1 MDNITKFEEITN
13 SLISRRSL
21 IKKGFA
27 FGGLALMSS
36 TLGSI
41 TAYSSQSFFNFT
53 KVDCNNNDTVTLPEQ
68 YNWSVVSK
76 WGDPMWSDVEEFN
89 QTSCGS
95 HESQLKSVGDN
106 NDGMELFITSD
117 NKTLLAV
124 NNEYTNHK
132 IIFSNRK
139 SLLPENKEDILK
151 GMYAHGVS
159 IFEIKNSNNQ
169 WNLVK
174 DSKYNRRITPF
185 TKMEIT
191 GPAKGHSLMKTKE
204 DKDGIYAKG
213 TWNNCGSGK
222 TPWGTYLTCE
232 ENFNKYFSSSDKN
245 FKSTNELNRYG
256 IRTREIGLNWA
267 KADNRFDLSK
277 EINEPNKV
285 GYVVEIDPLNPNS
298 TPKKHTALG
307 RFKHENAE
315 LVISKDGKI
324 VVYMGDDERGEYLYK
339 YVSNESMNEVKD
351 KGTLLSDGNL
361 YVAKFNDNFTGEWLL
376 LDTQTTGLSS
386 KAEVCIFTRLA
397 ASKVGATTMDRPEW
411 IASNPK
417 KNEVCCC
424 LTNNKNRGIKTNKG
438 GDKVDVDK
446 VNPRKNNKYGQ
457 IVRWKPRDN
466 NHSSV
471 YFEWDLFVVA
481 GNPNVH
487 DDNNRGSKNIDKENM
502 FNSPDGLKFDKYG
515 RLWIQTDGNYS
526 NSGDFKGMGNN
537 QMLIADTNTGKIK
550 RFMVGPKE
558 CEVTGL
564 TFAPD
569 YKTVFVG
576 IQHPGERLG
585 SNFPDNGNN
594 KPRSCIVAIQKKDGS
609 EILT

>member
-1 MDNITKFEEITN
+1 MDNITKFEKITN
-13 SLISRRSL
+13 SLISRRNL

-27 FGGLALMSS
+27 FGGLALMGS

-41 TAYSSQSFFNFT
+41 NAYSSQSFFNFT
-53 KVDCNNNDTVTLPEQ
+53 KVDCNNNDTITLPEQ

-139 SLLPENKEDILK
+139 SLLPENKEDVLK

-267 KADNRFDLSK
+267 KADSRFDLSK
-277 EINEPNKV
+277 EVNEPNKV

-324 VVYMGDDERGEYLYK
+324 IVYMGDDERGEYLYK
-339 YVSNESMNEVKD
+339 YVSNESINEVKD
-351 KGTLLSDGNL
+351 KSTLLSNGNL

-487 DDNNRGSKNIDKENM
+487 DDNNKGSKNIDKENM

-594 KPRSCIVAIQKKDGS
+594 KPRSCIIAIQKKDGS

>member
-1 MDNITKFEEITN
+1 MGNLTKFEKITN

-53 KVDCNNNDTVTLPEQ
+53 KVDCNNNDTITLPEQ

-139 SLLPENKEDILK
+139 SLLPENKDDILK

-267 KADNRFDLSK
+267 KADSRFDLSK
-277 EINEPNKV
+277 ELNEPNKV

-339 YVSNESMNEVKD
+339 YVSNESINEVKD
-351 KGTLLSDGNL
+351 KSTLLSNGNL

-386 KAEVCIFTRLA
+386 QAEVCIFTRLA

-466 NHSSV
+466 NHSSIF
-471 YFEWDLFVVA
+471 FEWDLFVVA

-487 DDNNRGSKNIDKENM
+487 DDKNRGSKNIDKENM

-594 KPRSCIVAIQKKDGS
+594 KPRSCIIAIQKKDGS

>member
-1 MDNITKFEEITN
+1 
-13 SLISRRSL
+13 
-21 IKKGFA
+21 
-27 FGGLALMSS
+27 MSS

-53 KVDCNNNDTVTLPEQ
+53 KVDCNNNDTITLPEQ

-95 HESQLKSVGDN
+95 HETQLKSVGDN
-106 NDGMELFITSD
+106 NDGMELFVTSD
-117 NKTLLAV
+117 SKTLLAV

-139 SLLPENKEDILK
+139 SLLPENKEDVLK

-267 KADNRFDLSK
+267 KADSRFDLSK
-277 EINEPNKV
+277 ELNEPNKV

-324 VVYMGDDERGEYLYK
+324 IVYMGDDERGEYLYK

-351 KGTLLSDGNL
+351 KSTLLSNGNL

-386 KAEVCIFTRLA
+386 QAEVCIFTRLA

-457 IVRWKPRDN
+457 IVRWKSKDN
-466 NHSSV
+466 NHSSCLLCRSV
-471 YFEWDLFVVA
+471 
-481 GNPNVH
+481 
-487 DDNNRGSKNIDKENM
+487 
-502 FNSPDGLKFDKYG
+502 KY
-515 RLWIQTDGNYS
+515 S
-526 NSGDFKGMGNN
+526 SGITPSALRD
-537 QMLIADTNTGKIK
+537 
-550 RFMVGPKE
+550 RF
-558 CEVTGL
+558 
-564 TFAPD
+564 F
-569 YKTVFVG
+569 
-576 IQHPGERLG
+576 I
-585 SNFPDNGNN
+585 
-594 KPRSCIVAIQKKDGS
+594 RS
-609 EILT
+609 

>member
-267 KADNRFDLSK
+267 KADSRFDLSK
-277 EINEPNKV
+277 EVNEPNKV

-339 YVSNESMNEVKD
+339 YVSNESINEVKD
-351 KGTLLSDGNL
+351 KSTLLSNGNL

-594 KPRSCIVAIQKKDGS
+594 KPRSCIIAIQKKDGS

>member
-1 MDNITKFEEITN
+1 MDSITKFEEITN

-21 IKKGFA
+21 IKKSFA

-53 KVDCNNNDTVTLPEQ
+53 KVDCNNNDTITLPEQ

-95 HESQLKSVGDN
+95 HESQLRSVGDN

-267 KADNRFDLSK
+267 KADSRFDLSK
-277 EINEPNKV
+277 EVNEPNKV

-298 TPKKHTALG
+298 IPKKHTALG

-339 YVSNESMNEVKD
+339 YVSNKSINEVKD
-351 KGTLLSDGNL
+351 KSSLLSNGNL

-376 LDTQTTGLSS
+376 LDSQTTGLTS
-386 KAEVCIFTRLA
+386 KAEICIFTRLA

-471 YFEWDLFVVA
+471 YFEWDLFVIA

-487 DDNNRGSKNIDKENM
+487 DDKNRGSKNIDKENM

-537 QMLIADTNTGKIK
+537 QMLIADTNTGEIK

-585 SNFPDNGNN
+585 SNFPDKGNN
-594 KPRSCIVAIQKKDGS
+594 KPRSCIIAIQKKDGS

>member
-13 SLISRRSL
+13 CLISRRSL

-159 IFEIKNSNNQ
+159 IFEIKNLNNQ

-267 KADNRFDLSK
+267 KADSRFDLSK
-277 EINEPNKV
+277 EVNEPNKV

-339 YVSNESMNEVKD
+339 YVSNEGINEVKD
-351 KGTLLSDGNL
+351 KSTLLSDGNL
-361 YVAKFNDNFTGEWLL
+361 FVAKFNDNFTGEWLL

-386 KAEVCIFTRLA
+386 KAEICIFTRLA

-487 DDNNRGSKNIDKENM
+487 DDKNRGSKNIDKENM

-526 NSGDFKGMGNN
+526 NAGDFKGMGNN

-594 KPRSCIVAIQKKDGS
+594 KPRSCIIAIQKKDGS

>member
-1 MDNITKFEEITN
+1 MNNITKFEDITN

-53 KVDCNNNDTVTLPEQ
+53 KVDCNNNDTITLPEQ

-139 SLLPENKEDILK
+139 SLLPENKDDILK

-267 KADNRFDLSK
+267 KADSRFDLSK
-277 EINEPNKV
+277 EVNEPNKV

-324 VVYMGDDERGEYLYK
+324 IVYMGDDERGEYLYK

-351 KGTLLSDGNL
+351 KSTLLSNGNL

-386 KAEVCIFTRLA
+386 QAEVCIFTRLA

-466 NHSSV
+466 NHSSIF
-471 YFEWDLFVVA
+471 FEWDLFVVA

-487 DDNNRGSKNIDKENM
+487 DDKNRGSKNIDKENM

-594 KPRSCIVAIQKKDGS
+594 KPRSCIIAIQKKDGS

>member
-53 KVDCNNNDTVTLPEQ
+53 KVDCNNNDTITLPEQ

-267 KADNRFDLSK
+267 KADSRFDLSK
-277 EINEPNKV
+277 EVNEPNKV

-339 YVSNESMNEVKD
+339 YVSNESINEVKD
-351 KGTLLSDGNL
+351 KSTLLSNGNL

-487 DDNNRGSKNIDKENM
+487 NDKNRGSKNIDKENM

-594 KPRSCIVAIQKKDGS
+594 KPRSCIIAIQKKDGS

>member
-53 KVDCNNNDTVTLPEQ
+53 KVDCNNNDTITLPEQ

-267 KADNRFDLSK
+267 KADSRFDLSK
-277 EINEPNKV
+277 EVNEPNKV

-339 YVSNESMNEVKD
+339 YVSNESINKVKD
-351 KGTLLSDGNL
+351 KSTLLSNGNL

-471 YFEWDLFVVA
+471 YFEWDLFVLA

-487 DDNNRGSKNIDKENM
+487 DDKNRGSKNIDKENM

-594 KPRSCIVAIQKKDGS
+594 KPRSCIIAIQKKDGS

>member
-339 YVSNESMNEVKD
+339 YVSNESINKVKD
-351 KGTLLSDGNL
+351 KSTLLSNGNL

-594 KPRSCIVAIQKKDGS
+594 KPRSCIIAIQKKDGS

>member
-1 MDNITKFEEITN
+1 MVNITKFEEITN

-53 KVDCNNNDTVTLPEQ
+53 KVDCNNNDTITLPEQ

-139 SLLPENKEDILK
+139 SLLPENKEDVLK

-267 KADNRFDLSK
+267 KADSRFDLSK
-277 EINEPNKV
+277 EVNEPNKV

-351 KGTLLSDGNL
+351 KSTLLSNGNL

-386 KAEVCIFTRLA
+386 QAEVCIFTRLA

-457 IVRWKPRDN
+457 IVRWKPIEN

-487 DDNNRGSKNIDKENM
+487 NDNNRGSKNIDKENM

-594 KPRSCIVAIQKKDGS
+594 KPRSCIIAIQKKDGT

>member
-1 MDNITKFEEITN
+1 
-13 SLISRRSL
+13 
-21 IKKGFA
+21 
-27 FGGLALMSS
+27 MST

-41 TAYSSQSFFNFT
+41 PAYSSQSFFNFT
-53 KVDCNNNDTVTLPEQ
+53 KVNCNNNDTVTLPEQ
-68 YNWSVVSK
+68 YTWNIVSK
-76 WGDPMWSDVEEFN
+76 WGDPMWSDVEEFD

-106 NDGMELFITSD
+106 NDGMELFVTSD

-139 SLLPENKEDILK
+139 SLLPENEGDILK

-159 IFEIKNSNNQ
+159 IFEIENSNNQ

-213 TWNNCGSGK
+213 TWNNCGSGR

-232 ENFNKYFSSSDKN
+232 ENFNNYFSSSDKN
-245 FKSTNELNRYG
+245 FKSTDELHRYG

-267 KADNRFDLSK
+267 KADSRFDLSK
-277 EINEPNKV
+277 EANEPNKV

-324 VVYMGDDERGEYLYK
+324 IVYMGDDERGEYLYK
-339 YVSNESMNEVKD
+339 YVSNESINKVKD
-351 KGTLLSDGNL
+351 KGTLLSNGNL

-424 LTNNKNRGIKTNKG
+424 LTNNKNRGIKPNKG
-438 GDKVDVDK
+438 GDKADVDL
-446 VNPRKNNKYGQ
+446 
-457 IVRWKPRDN
+457 
-466 NHSSV
+466 S
-471 YFEWDLFVVA
+471 
-481 GNPNVH
+481 
-487 DDNNRGSKNIDKENM
+487 
-502 FNSPDGLKFDKYG
+502 
-515 RLWIQTDGNYS
+515 
-526 NSGDFKGMGNN
+526 
-537 QMLIADTNTGKIK
+537 LIHI
-550 RFMVGPKE
+550 
-558 CEVTGL
+558 
-564 TFAPD
+564 
-569 YKTVFVG
+569 
-576 IQHPGERLG
+576 
-585 SNFPDNGNN
+585 
-594 KPRSCIVAIQKKDGS
+594 
-609 EILT
+609 

>member
-1 MDNITKFEEITN
+1 MSNITKFEEVTN
-13 SLISRRSL
+13 SLISRRNF
-21 IKKGFA
+21 IKKSFA

-41 TAYSSQSFFNFT
+41 NAYSSQNFLNFT
-53 KVDCNNNDTVTLPEQ
+53 KVDCNNNDTVTLPEE
-68 YNWSVVSK
+68 YTWNIVSK
-76 WGDPMWSDVEEFN
+76 WGDPMWSGVEEFD
-89 QTSCGS
+89 QKSCGS

-106 NDGMELFITSD
+106 NDGMELFVTSD

-159 IFEIKNSNNQ
+159 IFEIENSNNQ
-169 WNLVK
+169 WSLVK

-191 GPAKGHSLMKTKE
+191 GPAKGHNLMKTKE

-213 TWNNCGSGK
+213 TWNNCGSGR

-232 ENFNKYFSSSDKN
+232 ENFNNYFSSSDKN
-245 FKSTNELNRYG
+245 LKSTNELHRYG

-267 KADNRFDLSK
+267 KADSRFDLSK

-315 LVISKDGKI
+315 LVISKNGKI

-339 YVSNESMNEVKD
+339 YVSNKSINEVKD
-351 KGTLLSDGNL
+351 KSTLLSDGNL
-361 YVAKFNDNFTGEWLL
+361 FAAKFNDNFTGEWLL
-376 LDTQTTGLSS
+376 LDTQTTGFSS
-386 KAEVCIFTRLA
+386 KAEVCIFTRIA

-438 GDKVDVDK
+438 GDKVEVDK

-457 IVRWKPRDN
+457 IVRWKPKDN

-487 DDNNRGSKNIDKENM
+487 KNSNMGSKNIDKENM

-564 TFAPD
+564 SFAPD

-585 SNFPDNGNN
+585 GNFPDNGNN
-594 KPRSCIVAIQKKDGS
+594 KPRSCIIAIQKKDGS
-609 EILT
+609 QVLT

>member
-267 KADNRFDLSK
+267 KADSRFDLSK
-277 EINEPNKV
+277 EVNEPNKV

-594 KPRSCIVAIQKKDGS
+594 KPRSCIIAIQKKDGS

>member
-53 KVDCNNNDTVTLPEQ
+53 KVDCNNNDTITLPEQ

-267 KADNRFDLSK
+267 KADSRFDLSK
-277 EINEPNKV
+277 EVNEPNKV

-339 YVSNESMNEVKD
+339 YVSNESINEVKD
-351 KGTLLSDGNL
+351 KSTLLSNGNL

-471 YFEWDLFVVA
+471 YFEWDLFVLA

-487 DDNNRGSKNIDKENM
+487 DDKNRGSKNIDKENM

-594 KPRSCIVAIQKKDGS
+594 KPRSCIIAIQKKDGS

>member
-1 MDNITKFEEITN
+1 
-13 SLISRRSL
+13 
-21 IKKGFA
+21 
-27 FGGLALMSS
+27 MST

-41 TAYSSQSFFNFT
+41 AAYSSQSFFNFT
-53 KVDCNNNDTVTLPEQ
+53 KVNCNNNDTVTLPEQ
-68 YNWSVVSK
+68 YTWNIVSK
-76 WGDPMWSDVEEFN
+76 WGDPMWSDVEEFD

-106 NDGMELFITSD
+106 NDGMELFVTSD

-151 GMYAHGVS
+151 GMYAHGIS
-159 IFEIKNSNNQ
+159 IFEIENSNNQ

-174 DSKYNRRITPF
+174 DSKYNRRINPF

-213 TWNNCGSGK
+213 TWNNCGSGR

-232 ENFNKYFSSSDKN
+232 ENFNNYFSSSDQN

-267 KADNRFDLSK
+267 KADSRFDLSK
-277 EINEPNKV
+277 EVNEPNKV

-324 VVYMGDDERGEYLYK
+324 IVYMGDDERGEYLYK
-339 YVSNESMNEVKD
+339 YVSNKSINEVKD
-351 KGTLLSDGNL
+351 KSTLLSDGNL
-361 YVAKFNDNFTGEWLL
+361 FVAKFNDNFTGEWLL

-386 KAEVCIFTRLA
+386 KAEISIFTRLA

-457 IVRWKPRDN
+457 IVRWSPQDN

-481 GNPNVH
+481 GNPYVH
-487 DDNNRGSKNIDKENM
+487 DDNNKGSKNINEDNM

-569 YKTVFVG
+569 YKTVFLG

-585 SNFPDNGNN
+585 SNFPDKGNN
-594 KPRSCIVAIQKKDGS
+594 KPRSCIIAIQKKDGS
-609 EILT
+609 EVLT

>member
-53 KVDCNNNDTVTLPEQ
+53 KVDCNNNDTITLPEQ

-267 KADNRFDLSK
+267 KADSRFDLSK
-277 EINEPNKV
+277 EVNEPNKV

-351 KGTLLSDGNL
+351 KSTLLSNGNL

-594 KPRSCIVAIQKKDGS
+594 KPRSCIIAIQKKDGS

>member
-1 MDNITKFEEITN
+1 
-13 SLISRRSL
+13 
-21 IKKGFA
+21 
-27 FGGLALMSS
+27 MSS

-53 KVDCNNNDTVTLPEQ
+53 KVDCNNNDTITLPEQ

-267 KADNRFDLSK
+267 KADSRFDLSK
-277 EINEPNKV
+277 EVNEPNKV

-339 YVSNESMNEVKD
+339 YVSNESINEVKD
-351 KGTLLSDGNL
+351 KSTLLSNGNL

-457 IVRWKPRDN
+457 IVRWKPIEN

-585 SNFPDNGNN
+585 SNFPDKGNN
-594 KPRSCIVAIQKKDGS
+594 KPRSCIIAIQKKDGS

>member
-53 KVDCNNNDTVTLPEQ
+53 KVDCNNNDTITLPEQ

-267 KADNRFDLSK
+267 KADSRFDLSK
-277 EINEPNKV
+277 EVNEPNKV

-324 VVYMGDDERGEYLYK
+324 IVYMGDDERGEYLYK
-339 YVSNESMNEVKD
+339 YVSNESINEVKD
-351 KGTLLSDGNL
+351 KSTLLSNGNL

-487 DDNNRGSKNIDKENM
+487 DDKNRGSKNIDKENM

-594 KPRSCIVAIQKKDGS
+594 KPRSCIIAIQKKDGS

>member
-1 MDNITKFEEITN
+1 MVNITKFEEITN

-53 KVDCNNNDTVTLPEQ
+53 KVDCNNNDTITLPEQ

-267 KADNRFDLSK
+267 KADSRFDLSK
-277 EINEPNKV
+277 EVNEPNKV

-324 VVYMGDDERGEYLYK
+324 IVYMGDDERGEYLYK
-339 YVSNESMNEVKD
+339 YVSNESINEVKD
-351 KGTLLSDGNL
+351 KSTLLSNGNL

-594 KPRSCIVAIQKKDGS
+594 KPRSCIIAIQKKDGS

>member
-106 NDGMELFITSD
+106 NDGMELFITLD

-267 KADNRFDLSK
+267 KADSRFDLSK
-277 EINEPNKV
+277 EVNEPNKV

-339 YVSNESMNEVKD
+339 YVSNESINKVKD
-351 KGTLLSDGNL
+351 KSTLLSNGNL

-471 YFEWDLFVVA
+471 YFEWDLFVIA

-487 DDNNRGSKNIDKENM
+487 DDKNRGSKNIDKENM

-594 KPRSCIVAIQKKDGS
+594 KPRSCIIAIQKKDGS

>member
-1 MDNITKFEEITN
+1 MHNITKFEEITN

-53 KVDCNNNDTVTLPEQ
+53 KVDCNNNDTITLPEQ

-267 KADNRFDLSK
+267 KADSRFDLSK
-277 EINEPNKV
+277 EVNEPNKV

-339 YVSNESMNEVKD
+339 YVSNKSINEVKD
-351 KGTLLSDGNL
+351 KSTLLSNGNL

-471 YFEWDLFVVA
+471 YFEWDLFVLA

-487 DDNNRGSKNIDKENM
+487 NDKNRGSKNIDKENM

-594 KPRSCIVAIQKKDGS
+594 KPRSCIIAIQKKDGS

>member
-53 KVDCNNNDTVTLPEQ
+53 KVDCNNNDTITLPEQ

-267 KADNRFDLSK
+267 KADSRFDLSK
-277 EINEPNKV
+277 EVNEPNKV

-339 YVSNESMNEVKD
+339 YVSNKSINEVKD
-351 KGTLLSDGNL
+351 KSSLLSNGNL

-376 LDTQTTGLSS
+376 LDSQTTGLTS

-594 KPRSCIVAIQKKDGS
+594 KPRSCIIAIQKKDGS